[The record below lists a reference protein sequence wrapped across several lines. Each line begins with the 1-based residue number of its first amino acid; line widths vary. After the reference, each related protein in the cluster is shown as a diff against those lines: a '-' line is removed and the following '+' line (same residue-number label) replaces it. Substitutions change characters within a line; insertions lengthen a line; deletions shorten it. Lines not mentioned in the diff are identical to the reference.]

1 MSLRRR
7 WCVGVV
13 RTAVSFAICVA
24 GVAACREQRPGT
36 SSPPTAEDSSK
47 LVGSD
52 QQPGPGAVAGDKP
65 RVEGVDAADDPRA
78 PACLPKSG
86 AVGQWVKVEPVRF
99 VEAAAL
105 GKVVTAEEARRL
117 RHFDIKS
124 AARCTYALGGSAKA
138 TRAEVLLV
146 EAAST
151 DDAYGVMSCQCGAQ
165 ATQPIGGETRVDDR
179 VGYHLH
185 CWQARCYVHIWS
197 DESTAEAANG
207 VKGLLRYIAGN
218 LPRADGPEL
227 LEAMPGGEHDPGVRW
242 LLRDLASLSVDAL
255 GLASSPDL
263 VAVNRLL
270 GLGEEGTLM
279 CISAYEVPQGR
290 QPNVVWLVR
299 YPTAKAAASAH
310 ERYSA
315 HLTRADGP
323 MWASTNLL
331 RPHGRFLIG
340 TWTIEEESLQYMMPR
355 IRQLLPS

>member
-13 RTAVSFAICVA
+13 RTAVLFAICVP
-24 GVAACREQRPGT
+24 GVAGCREQRPGK

-47 LVGSD
+47 PVTGD
-52 QQPGPGAVAGDKP
+52 HQPGPAAVAGDKP
-65 RVEGVDAADDPRA
+65 HGEGADAADDPRS
-78 PACLPKSG
+78 PVCLPKSG
-86 AVGQWVKVEPVRF
+86 AVGQWVKVKPVRV

-105 GKVVTAEEARRL
+105 GEVVTAAEATRL
-117 RHFDIKS
+117 QHFDIKA
-124 AARCTYALGGSAKA
+124 AARCTYALGPEAKA

-146 EAAST
+146 QAAST
-151 DDAYGVMSCQCGAQ
+151 DDAYGVMSCQCGAR

-185 CWQARCYVHIWS
+185 CWQARSYVHVWS
-197 DESTAEAANG
+197 DESTAEAANK

-218 LPRADGPEL
+218 LPRADGPEI
-227 LEAMPGGEHDPGVRW
+227 LEAMPMGEHDPNVRW
-242 LLRDLASLSVDAL
+242 LVRDLASLSVDAL

-263 VAVNRLL
+263 AAVNRLL
-270 GLGEEGTLM
+270 GLGKGTLM
-279 CISAYEVPQGR
+279 CISAYEVPEGR

-299 YPTAKAAASAH
+299 YPTKKAAANAH
-310 ERYSA
+310 DRYST
-315 HLTRADGP
+315 HLARADGP
-323 MWASTNLL
+323 KWAATNLL

-355 IRQLLPS
+355 IKQLLPS